1 MILPRLIGFL
11 AGMYGGLCIFLGCL
25 EIYES
30 WSGWSLDELK
40 NIRLGVA
47 IVLLGG
53 GIIALPFLAVWA
65 IRLFTGKPL

>member
-1 MILPRLIGFL
+1 MILLRLIGFL
-11 AGMYGGLCIFLGCL
+11 AGMYGGLCIFLGYL
-25 EIYES
+25 EIHES

-53 GIIALPFLAVWA
+53 GIIALPFLAILA
-65 IRLFTGKPL
+65 LSPYIS